1 MTTDSK
7 FPNFLTKL
15 SAGIVLVSHDLRLIS
30 RVCQDKGKSEIW
42 VVENRTVMRFP
53 RKFEE

>member
-7 FPNFLTKL
+7 FPNFRTKS
-15 SAGIVLVSHDLRLIS
+15 SAGMVLVSHDLRLIS

>member
-7 FPNFLTKL
+7 FPNFRTKL